1 MNSRVTLIAA
11 IVLGACF
18 VLPLSTCTRYVD
30 AKGDAVEVE
39 EGATPPAGAVAI
51 VDYQVPAEQ
60 LWSNTVGGLLMLVAF
75 LGPLACAL
83 HARFGKSARAKRV
96 VFWLQPLL
104 LLAAGHY
111 VWVIAGFGRPTAA
124 AWLAG
129 AAVAALA
136 LCWLAAFVPRPAAS
150 P

>member
-1 MNSRVTLIAA
+1 MRSRVTLIAA
-11 IVLGACF
+11 ALLGACF

-30 AKGDAVEVE
+30 AKGEAVPVE
-39 EGATPPAGAVAI
+39 EGATPPEGAVAI

-60 LWSNTVGGLLMLVAF
+60 LWTHTVGGLLMLVAF
-75 LGPLACAL
+75 LGPLASAL
-83 HARFGKSARAKRV
+83 HARFVESARAKRV

-124 AWLAG
+124 AWLA
-129 AAVAALA
+129 ATAVAALA
-136 LCWLAAFVPRPAAS
+136 LCWLAAFAPRAAAA